1 MINFNG
7 QLTEQSYQIENNRGF
22 FYGDSVFESIRIID
36 GKICFWEDHYFR
48 LISSMRILRIDIPD
62 HFTPDFFEE
71 NIMRLHNVISNND
84 CSRVRLSVFR
94 NSAGKYRPLSNE
106 CKFLI
111 S

>member
-62 HFTPDFFEE
+62 HFTPDFFDITKCIVKEGIG
-71 NIMRLHNVISNND
+71 NKALI
-84 CSRVRLSVFR
+84 
-94 NSAGKYRPLSNE
+94 
-106 CKFLI
+106 FL
-111 S
+111 